1 MIGSFTR
8 IMCCLYSELK
18 VGLKVVDEQGNKL
31 ASSKVR
37 GYWYLNSVH
46 TPLHLCITTFDRL
59 QQSRQ

>member
-1 MIGSFTR
+1 
-8 IMCCLYSELK
+8 MCCLYSELK